1 MDNWIIPNDNFW
13 RFNRARL
20 IFWPFEWPKP
30 TIFDDGIGS
39 NIFLYEDLCSVWP
52 DCDVFQQM
60 QAKLW
65 AILKTSIFK
74 CGYCLGNFEK
84 HLYNI
89 LFQHLEHLIIK
100 LLYSVSLELFFEIL
114 SLGQIL
120 LFGQFSNLL
129 LSHILRLGA
138 VSLRCLQSNIKLK
151 I

>member
-100 LLYSVSLELFFEIL
+100 LLYSVSLELFFWNFKFRPNFIIWPIFQL
-114 SLGQIL
+114 TFITYFAIGRSFVAL
-120 LFGQFSNLL
+120 LT
-129 LSHILRLGA
+129 
-138 VSLRCLQSNIKLK
+138 VKY
-151 I
+151 